1 MFEFI
6 YFGDFCRKMDNFS
19 DTMFSLEEDE
29 NVSELFITQTPRINE
44 EKSEI
49 TDESSSCGILGVDGF
64 DFSMPCSSLINDTTS
79 KSSQYSDISD
89 VEDDFVNPVYG
100 RGVR

>member
-1 MFEFI
+1 M

-19 DTMFSLEEDE
+19 DAMFSLEEDE
-29 NVSELFITQTPRINE
+29 DVSELFITQTPRINE

-49 TDESSSCGILGVDGF
+49 SDESSSCGILGVNGF
-64 DFSMPCSSLINDTTS
+64 DFSTPCSSVINDTTS

-89 VEDDFVNPVYG
+89 VEDDFENPVYG
-100 RGVR
+100 RGC